1 MKKIILGLLLG
12 WVVSCENDNV
22 ASEVVLVDQSV
33 TPVLLKKK
41 SGFEKLELF
50 SLVPLMM
57 FCLRVLISFL
67 EDQQG
72 TGLLKKWGWNLYFC
86 KSRGQFLGFKS
97 HIR

>member
-1 MKKIILGLLLG
+1 MKKNFWIALGLELFLAKMTM
-12 WVVSCENDNV
+12 SRQ
-22 ASEVVLVDQSV
+22 VVLVDQSV

-67 EDQQG
+67 EDQQ
-72 TGLLKKWGWNLYFC
+72 TVLDC
-86 KSRGQFLGFKS
+86 
-97 HIR
+97 